1 MTGLK
6 LTCTEYGCHVAGG
19 VGMTGLKPTCT
30 QHGGHVVGGAGMTGL
45 KPTCTCT
52 VYVEW
57 LPCGRRCSITGIKPI
72 PVQSMAAMW
81 QEV

>member
-30 QHGGHVVGGAGMTGL
+30 QHGVHVVGGVGMTGL
-45 KPTCTCT
+45 KPTCT
-52 VYVEW
+52 VYIEW
-57 LPCGRRCSITGIKPI
+57 LPCGRR
-72 PVQSMAAMW
+72 
-81 QEV
+81 